1 MSTSQAHRPDDILK
15 RAHAIGTYYGFRPL
29 SALAFEKRG
38 QGSKAPYP
46 ESLDIN
52 SLDAAGREVAGLL
65 KHVRDAGLTPS
76 TREPLFLWHT
86 NAAPGRPAPKQVIV
100 QFHVLG
106 VEHAI
111 ADAVLIRAV
120 RAFLHDL
127 TKADA
132 RLRLNSMGD
141 KETRSRFS
149 RELGTFF
156 RKYGATL
163 PAECIECAKT
173 DTFMAAE
180 KLACNKESCGLLPS
194 PTDHLS
200 EASRKHFEAV
210 LEYLETTETPYELA
224 PELLS
229 RGTIWSD
236 TCFELSLEGGRGIE
250 AWGSRYGEFN
260 KHFFKSSIP
269 SVGAVIRIAT
279 ENRNTIPSIK
289 EKTSPRFVFV
299 HIGDEAKRVSMQMAD
314 DLRRARIPLT
324 QAIGIASLT
333 DQMRFADSMNPPYLL
348 IMGRKE
354 ALERSVILR
363 ERASYTESI
372 IPLDSLIDRLKA
384 VA

>member
-1 MSTSQAHRPDDILK
+1 MSTLVHRPDDILK

-29 SALAFEKRG
+29 AALAHEKRG
-38 QGSKAPYP
+38 QGTKADYP
-46 ESLDIN
+46 ESLNIE
-52 SLDAAGREVAGLL
+52 SLDTAAREVAALL
-65 KHVRDAGLTPS
+65 KHVRDSGLDPS

-86 NAAPGRPAPKQVIV
+86 NAAPGRAAPKQVIV
-100 QFHVLG
+100 QFHILG

-120 RAFLHDL
+120 RALMQDL
-127 TKADA
+127 TKSEP

-141 KETRSRFS
+141 KETRTRFA

-156 RKYGATL
+156 RKHGATL
-163 PAECIECAKT
+163 PPDCVDCAKT
-173 DTFMAAE
+173 DVFSAAE
-180 KLACNKESCGLLPS
+180 KLACNKDECGLLPS

-210 LEYLETTETPYELA
+210 LEYLETTDTPYQLA
-224 PELLS
+224 PELFS
-229 RGTIWSD
+229 RGSAWSD
-236 TCFELSLEGGRGIE
+236 TCFELTPENGSRSVE
-250 AWGSRYGEFN
+250 AWGSRYGELT
-260 KHFFKSSIP
+260 KHFFKGSLP
-269 SVGAVIRIAT
+269 SVGAVMRFTT
-279 ENRNTIPSIK
+279 ETRETIPTIK

-299 HIGDEAKRVSMQMAD
+299 HIGDEAKRESMKMAD

-333 DQMRFADSMNPPYLL
+333 EQMRYVDAMNPPYLL

-363 ERASYTESI
+363 ERSTYTESV
-372 IPLDSLIDRLKA
+372 IPLDSLIDRLKTFS
-384 VA
+384 

>member
-1 MSTSQAHRPDDILK
+1 MSTLVHKPDDILK

-29 SALAFEKRG
+29 SALAHEKRG
-38 QGSKAPYP
+38 QGSKSPYP
-46 ESLDIN
+46 ESLNID
-52 SLDAAGREVAGLL
+52 SLDAAAREMAALL
-65 KHVRDAGLTPS
+65 KHVRDAGLDPNV
-76 TREPLFLWHT
+76 REPLFLWHT
-86 NAAPGRPAPKQVIV
+86 NAAPGRAAPKQIIV

-120 RAFLHDL
+120 RALMQDL
-127 TKADA
+127 TKAEPV
-132 RLRLNSMGD
+132 LRLNSMGD
-141 KETRSRFS
+141 KETRTRFA

-156 RKYGATL
+156 RKHGATL
-163 PAECIECAKT
+163 PPECVDCAKT
-173 DTFMAAE
+173 DVFTAAE
-180 KLACNKESCGLLPS
+180 KLACNKSECSLLPS

-200 EASRKHFEAV
+200 EASRKHFESV
-210 LEYLETTETPYELA
+210 LEYLETTDTPYQLA

-229 RGTIWSD
+229 RGTSWSD
-236 TCFELSLEGGRGIE
+236 TCFELSNEGGSRGVE
-250 AWGSRYGEFN
+250 VWGSRYGEFT
-260 KHFFKSSIP
+260 KHFFKSAIP
-269 SVGAVIRIAT
+269 SVGAIMRFTTETRDVIPA
-279 ENRNTIPSIK
+279 IK

-299 HIGDEAKRVSMQMAD
+299 HIGDEAKRESMKMAD

-324 QAIGIASLT
+324 QSIGIASLT
-333 DQMRFADSMNPPYLL
+333 EQMRYVDMMNPQYLL

-372 IPLDSLIDRLKA
+372 IPLDGLIERLRA

>member
-1 MSTSQAHRPDDILK
+1 MSLHVHRPDDILK

-29 SALAFEKRG
+29 SALAHEKRG

-46 ESLDIN
+46 ESLNVDL
-52 SLDAAGREVAGLL
+52 LDPVAKEVAGLL

-86 NAAPGRPAPKQVIV
+86 NAAPGRAAPKQVIV
-100 QFHVLG
+100 QFHILG

-120 RAFLHDL
+120 RSLMQDL
-127 TKADA
+127 GKVDVK
-132 RLRLNSMGD
+132 LRLNSMGD
-141 KETRSRFS
+141 KETRTRFA
-149 RELGTFF
+149 RELTTFF
-156 RKYGATL
+156 RKHGATL
-163 PAECIECAKT
+163 PADCTDCAKT
-173 DTFMAAE
+173 DVFTAAE
-180 KLACNKESCGLLPS
+180 KLACNKDECSLLPS

-200 EASRKHFEAV
+200 EASRKHFETL
-210 LEYLETTETPYELA
+210 LEYLETTDTSYQLS

-229 RGTIWSD
+229 RGNAWSD
-236 TCFELSLEGGRGIE
+236 TCFELSLENGSKSVE
-250 AWGSRYGEFN
+250 AWGSRYNDFA
-260 KHFFKSSIP
+260 KLFFKTSMP
-269 SVGAVIRIAT
+269 SVGAVMRFTT
-279 ENRNTIPSIK
+279 ETREVIPSIK

-299 HIGDEAKRVSMQMAD
+299 HIGDEAKRESMKMAD

-324 QAIGIASLT
+324 QSIGIASLT
-333 DQMRFADSMNPPYLL
+333 EQMRYADMMNPPYLL

-363 ERASYTESI
+363 ERSSYTESV
-372 IPLDSLIDRLKA
+372 IPLDGLIERLRL